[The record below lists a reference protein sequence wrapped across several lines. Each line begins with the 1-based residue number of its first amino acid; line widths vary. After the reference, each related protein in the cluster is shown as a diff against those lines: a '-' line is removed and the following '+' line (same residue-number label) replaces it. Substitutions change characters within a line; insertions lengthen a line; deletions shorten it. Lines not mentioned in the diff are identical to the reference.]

1 MQLDI
6 LSTPTYLC
14 SSPFHSSFLQTVMK
28 SNKKLVQIS
37 MKSCLGWINSV
48 CQLPKFLVLCI
59 TIHSSNMSKRVQMCL
74 IMSKY
79 VQLCPNISKYI
90 KTWQN
95 QAKKGKW
102 QNLNNKNNNNNNK
115 VTFRTY
121 SALLAVKK
129 IRYRIRVRFTLSRH
143 KPLSNINHAVSI

>member
-59 TIHSSNMSKRVQMCL
+59 TIHSSNMSKCVQMCL
-74 IMSKY
+74 IVSIY
-79 VQLCPNISKYI
+79 VQLYPNMSKYI

-115 VTFRTY
+115 VTFRTSRL
-121 SALLAVKK
+121 SARGQKLANRIFMFFEVDSLLPATKK
-129 IRYRIRVRFTLSRH
+129 
-143 KPLSNINHAVSI
+143 

>member
-59 TIHSSNMSKRVQMCL
+59 TIHSSNMSKCVQMCL
-74 IMSKY
+74 FVLKYVEICPTMSKY
-79 VQLCPNISKYI
+79 VQIYQNISKHD
-90 KTWQN
+90 KTKQ
-95 QAKKGKW
+95 KKVNG
-102 QNLNNKNNNNNNK
+102 
-115 VTFRTY
+115 RT
-121 SALLAVKK
+121 STTRTRTTTTTTK
-129 IRYRIRVRFTLSRH
+129 
-143 KPLSNINHAVSI
+143 